1 MRGIET
7 SVSKI
12 RGKVL
17 EEVARAAYE
26 SEMLHRLLKL
36 FLFQYHLQ
44 TNQGTGKAFGEN
56 AP

>member
-26 SEMLHRLLKL
+26 SENVTQAL
-36 FLFQYHLQ
+36 
-44 TNQGTGKAFGEN
+44 
-56 AP
+56 